1 MRMLRIAAA
10 GFLAFGLACG
20 SGSGSGSSSAT
31 LNGVVRGQSMK
42 PVDAVSSPARVSL
55 GAISADVAAIVLSDV
70 SGVCAKLTAN
80 TEPKNGKAL
89 VIMLADVDRSSFSV
103 TAPSQPGTF
112 DVFNPTGTFGIPPAH
127 LAVVR
132 FGVNES
138 CAEVP
143 EQSAVTTSGAVKLT
157 SVSASGYA
165 GTYTIGLE
173 TGEQV
178 SGEFHTASCP
188 GLATYLATPTH
199 SCGG

>member
-10 GFLAFGLACG
+10 GLLAFGLAC
-20 SGSGSGSSSAT
+20 GSGSSSAT
-31 LNGVVRGQSMK
+31 LNGVVRGPPMK
-42 PVDAVSSPARVSL
+42 PVDAVSSPGRVSL

-89 VIMLADVDRSSFSV
+89 VILLADVDRSSFSV

-112 DVFNPTGTFGIPPAH
+112 DVFNPAGTFGIPPAH

-143 EQSAVTTSGAVKLT
+143 GQFAVATSGAVKLT

-165 GTYTIGLE
+165 GTYSIGLE
-173 TGEQV
+173 TREQIR
-178 SGEFHTASCP
+178 GEFQT
-188 GLATYLATPTH
+188 
-199 SCGG
+199 

>member
-10 GFLAFGLACG
+10 GILAAGLACG
-20 SGSGSGSSSAT
+20 SGSGSTGAT
-31 LNGVVRGQSMK
+31 LNGVVRGQPMK
-42 PVDAVSSPARVSL
+42 PADAVSSPAQVSL

-80 TEPKNGKAL
+80 AEPKNGRAL
-89 VIMLADVDRSSFSV
+89 VIMLADVDRSSYAV
-103 TAPSQPGTF
+103 TAPSGPGTF
-112 DVFNPTGTFGIPPAH
+112 EVFNPGGAPGMPPAH

-138 CAEVP
+138 CSEVP
-143 EQSAVTTSGAVKLT
+143 ELSAVATSGAVKLT
-157 SVSASGYA
+157 SVSSGGYA

-173 TGEQV
+173 TGEQLT
-178 SGEFHTASCP
+178 GEFHTGSCP

>member
-10 GFLAFGLACG
+10 GLLAFGLAC
-20 SGSGSGSSSAT
+20 GSGSGSSSAT
-31 LNGVVRGQSMK
+31 LNGVVRGQPMK

-80 TEPKNGKAL
+80 TEPKNGEAL
-89 VIMLADVDRSSFSV
+89 VIMVADVDRSSFSA
-103 TAPSQPGTF
+103 TAPSQPGSF
-112 DVFNPTGTFGIPPAH
+112 DVFNPAGTFGIPPAH

-132 FGVNES
+132 FGVNGS

-143 EQSAVTTSGAVKLT
+143 EQSAVATSGAVKLT

-165 GTYTIGLE
+165 GTYAIGLE
-173 TGEQV
+173 TGEQI

>member
-1 MRMLRIAAA
+1 MRMPRIAAA
-10 GFLAFGLACG
+10 GILAAGLACG
-20 SGSGSGSSSAT
+20 SGSGSTGAT
-31 LNGVVRGQSMK
+31 LNGVVRGQPMK

-89 VIMLADVDRSSFSV
+89 VMMLADVDRSSFAV
-103 TAPSQPGTF
+103 TAPSGPGTF
-112 DVFNPTGTFGIPPAH
+112 DVFNPAGTLGIPPAH

-143 EQSAVTTSGAVKLT
+143 EQSAVATSGAVKLT
-157 SVSASGYA
+157 SVSAGGYA

-173 TGEQV
+173 TGEQIT
-178 SGEFHTASCP
+178 GEFHGASCP

>member
-1 MRMLRIAAA
+1 MRMQRIAAA
-10 GFLAFGLACG
+10 GILACGLACG
-20 SGSGSGSSSAT
+20 GGSGSTGAT
-31 LNGVVRGQSMK
+31 LNGVVRGQPMK
-42 PVDAVSSPARVSL
+42 PADAVSSPARVSL

-70 SGVCAKLTAN
+70 SGVCGKLTAN

-89 VIMLADVDRSSFSV
+89 VMMLAEVDRSSFAV
-103 TAPSQPGTF
+103 TAPSGPGTF
-112 DVFNPTGTFGIPPAH
+112 DVFNPAGTLGIPPAH

-138 CAEVP
+138 CGEVP
-143 EQSAVTTSGAVKLT
+143 EQSAVATSGTVKLT

-165 GTYTIGLE
+165 GTYTIGFE
-173 TGEQV
+173 TGEEIT
-178 SGEFHTASCP
+178 GEFHTASCS